1 MGARVFLS
9 FDYFLS
15 NILKIFLVC
24 NYGPFYWLTKSKQ
37 IEKTADL
44 PQGLCYIKFYYIHV
58 CTCTFRYGKSNL
70 QGLPTL
76 VVMRTYTLYIHYNP
90 SPLLFYTWF
99 IAVSRQVRLKQYFS
113 YIFWLEQIYK

>member
-1 MGARVFLS
+1 MVDEIETDRENRRPSARVVL
-9 FDYFLS
+9 YK
-15 NILKIFLVC
+15 ILLR
-24 NYGPFYWLTKSKQ
+24 T
-37 IEKTADL
+37 
-44 PQGLCYIKFYYIHV
+44 

-76 VVMRTYTLYIHYNP
+76 VVMGTYTLYIHYNP

-113 YIFWLEQIYK
+113 YIFWLEQIYKQ

>member
-24 NYGPFYWLTKSKQ
+24 NYGPFYWLTKSKL

-58 CTCTFRYGKSNL
+58 HVHFVMGS
-70 QGLPTL
+70 PT
-76 VVMRTYTLYIHYNP
+76 YKDY
-90 SPLLFYTWF
+90 LL
-99 IAVSRQVRLKQYFS
+99 
-113 YIFWLEQIYK
+113 